1 MWPIA
6 DLELLQAPD
15 KKIFLKCIDDRKSS
29 LLPQL
34 VAATQPFL
42 YIVDQLQNLKMRKI
56 EREPLEYDG
65 GAGQF
70 SDLSVAKFED
80 YMSEHD
86 GEDIAVDRRAQSKF
100 LRRQHAEPGESLGFV
115 EERY

>member
-6 DLELLQAPD
+6 DLELL
-15 KKIFLKCIDDRKSS
+15 KSGERKMFLKIVDDRKRS

-34 VAATQPFL
+34 VAATLPFL

-56 EREPLEYDG
+56 EKEPLEYDD
-65 GAGQF
+65 GAGKF

-80 YMSEHD
+80 YMSEND
-86 GEDIAVDRRAQSKF
+86 GEDIAVDER
-100 LRRQHAEPGESLGFV
+100 GLGCDQ
-115 EERY
+115 